1 MNMQF
6 RQNKVL
12 VYTSCCSDLSVTV
25 SLAQICSLFQR
36 HLTEA
41 EDKKKTQQKTKVS
54 KIGGP
59 FA

>member
-41 EDKKKTQQKTKVS
+41 ENKKKPNRKPKCP
-54 KIGGP
+54 K
-59 FA
+59 